1 MSWLD
6 WNPLEWGKDR
16 EAAQHASDLIQDA
29 LRRANEAD
37 ADAAADLRVAQFVA
51 QDKASVSALSMSD
64 DPQVE
69 KAVEG
74 FHELLDEAGSFELDG
89 NRDELQEIADII
101 QGMSPTERE
110 AFLAQLSDEDLRT
123 LQQHMQGTSDAL
135 WRENGL
141 PHWERLDLE
150 SSLLSAVS
158 GQGVDRLSSVW
169 SQLQPTPPEG
179 SEYQKPGGPLDD
191 GDRSW
196 RDVDQGGVGDCWA
209 LATLAGKGTQDPS
222 FYDGMVRPNPNGT
235 VSIRLYDDDGNPH
248 WLTVTGDLPVNE
260 NGNLAG
266 AAGDSDHNAENS
278 DNWPAY
284 VEKALARGYEDG
296 EDGTSGYENIN
307 ADWPD
312 QSVEILTGGEAH
324 NIDATDVSTADIG
337 RRIDSGQVV
346 IISTEGVDNGPDMY
360 VHSNESGN
368 LVGGH
373 AYFVK
378 DVLPDGRVVLG
389 NPWGPDSPDGEI
401 ILSQEEIREYGTK
414 VTMEG

>member
-135 WRENGL
+135 WGENGL

-191 GDRSW
+191 GERSW
-196 RDVDQGGVGDCWA
+196 QDVNQGGVGDGWA
-209 LATLAGKGTQDPS
+209 LAGLAGKGMQDPS
-222 FYDGMVRPNPNGT
+222 FYDGMVRQNPNGT
-235 VSIRLYDDDGNPH
+235 VSVRLYDDGNPH
-248 WLTVTGDLPVNE
+248 WVTVTGDLPVDD
-260 NGNLAG
+260 GDLAG
-266 AAGDSDHNAENS
+266 VSGDSDRSAASTE
-278 DNWPAY
+278 NWPAY
-284 VEKALARGYEDG
+284 VEKALARSYDDG
-296 EDGTSGYENIN
+296 DDGTSGYENIN

-324 NIDATDVSTADIG
+324 NVDATEASTADIG
-337 RRIDSGQVV
+337 RRVDSGQVV

-389 NPWGPDSPDGEI
+389 NPWGPDSLDGEVT
-401 ILSQEEIREYGTK
+401 LTEEEIREFGTK
-414 VTMEG
+414 VTVQG